1 MNILNTDKN
10 ERERFGLT
18 RNKFWDKTTVKKV
31 FLGGYS
37 QGGNMVTRLNTFMHK
52 QRKWRVIDLKIMFT
66 SKDIEESLIEHNING
81 LGLKTLII

>member
-1 MNILNTDKN
+1 MGVYFSSKI
-10 ERERFGLT
+10 
-18 RNKFWDKTTVKKV
+18 
-31 FLGGYS
+31 Y
-37 QGGNMVTRLNTFMHK
+37 TFMHK